1 MKAGS
6 RKESGRGRWAGRAC
20 GAKALN
26 VGTSAQVDTC
36 PAILCF
42 LGRPRR
48 GLSEPALALSLGKV
62 FLSHEAAG

>member
-1 MKAGS
+1 MHQG
-6 RKESGRGRWAGRAC
+6 RKGVWGQSLEGGHDRPGRH
-20 GAKALN
+20 L
-26 VGTSAQVDTC
+26 